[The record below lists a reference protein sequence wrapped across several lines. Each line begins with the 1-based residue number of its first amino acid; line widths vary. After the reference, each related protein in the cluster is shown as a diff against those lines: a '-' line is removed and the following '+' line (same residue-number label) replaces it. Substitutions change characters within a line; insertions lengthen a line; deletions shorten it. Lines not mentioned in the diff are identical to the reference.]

1 MQKEQDK
8 TVSLLKN
15 ELKKSYPE
23 LESVYAKT
31 DIFVFEEKVKLLCFH
46 CAHYNEK
53 WTCPPRIPSLNY
65 EKIIKEDYSNALIVF
80 TKMKIEDDN
89 FEDVRRQSTNM
100 IHKALLHLE
109 KVLYDNDLPTRV
121 SFIGGSCKLCK
132 NGCAADKCR
141 NPYQARIPLEATGC
155 NLIESFKKV
164 GIKIEFPIKEYLYRY
179 GVILW

>member
-1 MQKEQDK
+1 VQKEQDEI
-8 TVSLLKN
+8 TSLLKE
-15 ELKKSYPE
+15 ELKKNYPE
-23 LESVYAKT
+23 LQNVYAKT
-31 DIFVFEEKVKLLCFH
+31 DIFVFEERVKLLCFH

-53 WTCPPRIPSLNY
+53 WTCPPRIPNLNY
-65 EKIIKEDYSNALIVF
+65 EKIIKEDYENALIVF
-80 TKMKIEDDN
+80 VKMKVEDEN
-89 FEDVRRQSTNM
+89 FEEVRRLTTNI
-100 IHKALLHLE
+100 IHKSLLHLE
-109 KVLYDNDLPTRV
+109 KVLYDANMPTRV

-164 GIKIEFPIKEYLYRY
+164 GIKIEFPVKDYLYRY